1 MNANPMQVFKA
12 EAPEAAEAE
21 RLSLGRRNQGLLRPL
36 REEGWLPL
44 SFRPRVST
52 RPFPFFR
59 PAMAL
64 C

>member
-36 REEGWLPL
+36 REEG
-44 SFRPRVST
+44 
-52 RPFPFFR
+52 
-59 PAMAL
+59 
-64 C
+64 